1 MLPRDMDPKKSHGT
15 ITEGYKLMIEIEKKT
30 LLDQTTNYIV

>member
-15 ITEGYKLMIEIEKKT
+15 ITEGYKLMIEIEKKHC
-30 LLDQTTNYIV
+30 